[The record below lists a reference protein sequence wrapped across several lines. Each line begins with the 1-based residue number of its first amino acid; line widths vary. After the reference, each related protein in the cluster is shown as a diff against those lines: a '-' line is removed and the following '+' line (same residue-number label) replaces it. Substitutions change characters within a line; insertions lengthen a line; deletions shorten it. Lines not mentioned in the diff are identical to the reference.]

1 MNFLSIERKFN
12 RKRKG
17 GCVTLRKNLRMG
29 SAVKDRATIGAGP
42 AEKESETFD
51 AFRIRLRARYEHL
64 SPHLQRLTRLALED
78 PNAFAL
84 ETITEIAG
92 RASVQPS
99 TVVRFA
105 KEFGFSGFS
114 PLQRV
119 FRLRLI
125 EGEPSL
131 RPQAYRDR
139 KRLGE
144 TAFADPAKVLAEFA
158 DVSMA
163 SLAQLKKNA
172 TAGDLRQALMMLS
185 DADHI
190 YVIGQRRAFPIAAY
204 IAYGLTRLELRC
216 TFLDF
221 VGGMVPQQAATMRDS
236 DILVAVAFAEYTP
249 AVVDVVQDV
258 HLRGVPVLT
267 ITDVPTSPLARYS
280 SLSLLVDE
288 VDSHQFRPIAGAVC
302 LVQTLM
308 IALGAARN

>member
-1 MNFLSIERKFN
+1 M
-12 RKRKG
+12 
-17 GCVTLRKNLRMG
+17 
-29 SAVKDRATIGAGP
+29 P
-42 AEKESETFD
+42 ADNENETFD
-51 AFRIRLRARYEHL
+51 AFRVRLRGGYEGL

-84 ETITEIAG
+84 ATITEIAG
-92 RASVQPS
+92 RAGVQPS

-114 PLQRV
+114 PLQKV

-131 RPQAYRDR
+131 RQQAYRDR
-139 KRLGE
+139 KRLGK
-144 TAFADPAKVLAEFA
+144 TAFADPAALLSEFA

-163 SLAQLKKNA
+163 SLAHLKK
-172 TAGDLRQALMMLS
+172 TAKAEDLRQALMMLS

-190 YVIGQRRAFPIAAY
+190 YVIGQRRAFPIASY
-204 IAYGLTRLELRC
+204 IAYGLTRLEIRC

-221 VGGMVPQQAATMRDS
+221 VGGMVPQQAATLRDG
-236 DILVAVAFAEYTP
+236 DVLFAVAFAEYTP
-249 AVVDVVQDV
+249 AVVDIVQDV
-258 HLRGVPVLT
+258 HLRGVRVLT

-280 SLSLLVDE
+280 TLSLLVDE
-288 VDSHQFRPIAGAVC
+288 ADSHQFRPIAGAIC

-308 IALGAARN
+308 IALGAAKERTVPPRIGEQP

>member
-1 MNFLSIERKFN
+1 MNDRAANGEKPGSIEN
-12 RKRKG
+12 
-17 GCVTLRKNLRMG
+17 
-29 SAVKDRATIGAGP
+29 
-42 AEKESETFD
+42 ETFD
-51 AFRIRLRARYEHL
+51 AFRVRLRTRYESL

-84 ETITEIAG
+84 ETITELAG
-92 RASVQPS
+92 RAGVQPS
-99 TVVRFA
+99 TIVRFA

-114 PLQRV
+114 PLQKV

-144 TAFADPAKVLAEFA
+144 TAFADPAAILAEFA

-163 SLAQLKKNA
+163 SLAHLKSS
-172 TAGDLRQALMMLS
+172 AGVEDLRMALTMLS
-185 DADHI
+185 DADHVF
-190 YVIGQRRAFPIAAY
+190 VIGQRRAFPIAAY
-204 IAYGLTRLELRC
+204 FAYGLTRLELRC

-236 DILVAVAFAEYTP
+236 DVLVAVAFAEYTP
-249 AVVDVVQDV
+249 AVVDIVQDV

-267 ITDVPTSPLARYS
+267 ITDVPSSPLARYS
-280 SLSLLVDE
+280 RLSLLVDE
-288 VDSHQFRPIAGAVC
+288 MDTHQFRPIASAIC
-302 LVQTLM
+302 LVQSLM
-308 IALGAARN
+308 VALGAAKK